1 MPAAAVSGF
10 KPEARLRH
18 RREFLRVYQEGR
30 RVSGQ
35 YFGLFYLRGAGEG
48 HRIGLTVPR
57 KVGGAVVRNR
67 VKRRLREI
75 FRLNRAVLG
84 DNPLDLVIN
93 VYPPGGQAAS
103 VELRAEFLRSAREA
117 LQGRGRPGRKEP
129 PRRRRGGP
137 STTAGPRSGER
148 QRTQPAGGD
157 QG

>member
-1 MPAAAVSGF
+1 MPAVAASGF
-10 KPEARLRH
+10 RPGDRLRQ

-30 RVSGQ
+30 RVGGR
-35 YFGLFYLRGAGEG
+35 YFGLFYLRGAGDR
-48 HRIGLTVPR
+48 HRLGLTVPR
-57 KVGGAVVRNR
+57 QVGGAVVRNR

-75 FRLNRAVLG
+75 FRLNRSVLG

-129 PRRRRGGP
+129 PRRGRNMAARARTKGGGRG
-137 STTAGPRSGER
+137 
-148 QRTQPAGGD
+148 
-157 QG
+157 

>member
-1 MPAAAVSGF
+1 MPAVAASGF
-10 KPEARLRH
+10 RPEDRLRQ

-30 RVSGQ
+30 RVGGR
-35 YFGLFYLRGAGEG
+35 YFGLFYLRGAGDG
-48 HRIGLTVPR
+48 HRLGLTVPR
-57 KVGGAVVRNR
+57 QVGGAVVRNR

-75 FRLNRAVLG
+75 FRLNRSVLG

-129 PRRRRGGP
+129 PRRGRGTAAGAR
-137 STTAGPRSGER
+137 TT
-148 QRTQPAGGD
+148 GG
-157 QG
+157 GRG